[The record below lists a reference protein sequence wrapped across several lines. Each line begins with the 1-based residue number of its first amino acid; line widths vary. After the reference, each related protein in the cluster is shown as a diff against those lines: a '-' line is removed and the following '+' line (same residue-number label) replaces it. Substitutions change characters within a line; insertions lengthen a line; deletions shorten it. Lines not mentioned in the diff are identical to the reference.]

1 VKKSIC
7 AVRIF
12 TTVYSL
18 DRVYSYIIPVG
29 MNIET
34 GDMISVPFGNGNT
47 TQKAIVVRVLDYD
60 EFLSS
65 PYSCSPSDLK
75 PVRSIIFKSV
85 VTERTQALISF
96 ICDRYFTTFYEAAR
110 LVLPPGA
117 EKNSFIGSEED
128 SRKKLVR
135 YIRLTKDEEKL
146 SEFISSLSKV
156 RKEKYIAAFQ
166 CRELIEGTCSTLS
179 ELSEVTGLS
188 SSTVKKLI
196 DAGILETEERREYR
210 NPFASIIKQGE
221 CICERTAEILTDEQ
235 QSAFDELKIM
245 LSEEKPSC
253 ALLYGVTG
261 SGKTKVML
269 KLVDEAL
276 AQNKGVIMLVP
287 EIALTGQVMRQ
298 LLSRYGDNVAVLHSA
313 LSDGERYDEWS
324 RIASG
329 EKKIVLGTR
338 SAIFA
343 PCKDLGLII
352 MDEEQDHSYK
362 SDSHARYHARDIA
375 RYLCGMTN
383 SLLLLASATPDIES
397 YYKAQIGK
405 YKLLNLTKRYGS
417 GGMPAVETAD
427 VRNDF
432 RDTPGN
438 LIGKKLHEAISTVL
452 KKGEQAIL
460 FVNRRGYN
468 RFIMCR
474 SCSEPVMCPNCSV
487 SLTYHKDDTG
497 SFLFCHYCGYK
508 RSVPKTCPSCKSEH
522 LMNFGFGTQQL
533 EVQIKD
539 KFPEARI
546 LRLDADTVTRKNA
559 HDKIISSFRNKEADI
574 LIGTQMVAKGHDF
587 PGVSLVGIIMADSSL
602 YSSDFRAKEQSFS
615 LFTQVIG
622 RAGRADVPGTALIQ
636 TFSPFNE
643 TLMLSSTQ
651 DYIKFYRSE
660 IALRKALLFPPFC
673 DICVIEQKNTD
684 EGKLD
689 EYSKLL
695 MDSLSELIKND
706 YSDLKLIVYGP
717 FEAYPYKLNQVY
729 RKKTVIK
736 FKFSVRFAEMVNKLL
751 ITFPKISKGEY
762 LSVDINP
769 TNI

>member
-1 VKKSIC
+1 MKKSIC

-18 DRVYSYIIPVG
+18 DRMYSYIIPVG
-29 MNIET
+29 MNIEA
-34 GDMISVPFGNGNT
+34 GDMVTVPFGNGNT
-47 TQKAIVVRVLDYD
+47 IQKGIVIKVMDYD

-65 PYSCSPSDLK
+65 PYSCAPSDLK
-75 PVRSIIFKSV
+75 PAKSILLKNA
-85 VTERTQALISF
+85 VTNSSLSLISF
-96 ICDRYFTTFYEAAR
+96 ICERYFTTFYEAAR

-117 EKNSFIGSEED
+117 EKNTDFAESTD
-128 SRKKLVR
+128 NRKKLVR
-135 YIRLTKDEEKL
+135 YIRLTSDENKK
-146 SEFISSLSKV
+146 SEFLLNSGKV
-156 RKEKYIAAFQ
+156 RREKYLAAFETQ
-166 CRELIEGTCSTLS
+166 ELQEGTCSSLS
-179 ELSEVTGLS
+179 ELSAATGLS
-188 SSTVKKLI
+188 ASTINKLI
-196 DAGILETEERREYR
+196 SSGIFETEEKREYR
-210 NPFASIIKQGE
+210 NPYADIIKSKDTLCVNE
-221 CICERTAEILTDEQ
+221 NEVLTDEQ
-235 QSAFDELKIM
+235 QTAFDELKVM
-245 LSEEKPSC
+245 LTDNKPSC

-269 KLVDEAL
+269 KITDEAL
-276 AQNKGVIMLVP
+276 SQGKGVIILVP
-287 EIALTGQVMRQ
+287 EIALTGQMMRQ
-298 LLSRYGDNVAVLHSA
+298 LLSRYGENVAVLHSA
-313 LSDGERYDEWS
+313 LSDGERYDEWT

-329 EKKIVLGTR
+329 EKKVVLGTR

-343 PCKDLGLII
+343 PCKNLGLII

-375 RYLCGMTN
+375 RYLCGMTG

-397 YYKAQIGK
+397 YYKAESGK
-405 YKLLNLTKRYGS
+405 YKLLTLTKRYGS
-417 GGMPAVETAD
+417 GGIPSVDISD

-432 RDTPGN
+432 RDNPGN
-438 LIGKKLHEAISTVL
+438 LIGKKLHGAISEVL

-487 SLTYHKDDTG
+487 SLTFHKDDNR

-508 RSVPKTCPSCKSEH
+508 RSVPSVCPSCKSEH

-533 EVQIKD
+533 EVQIKE

-546 LRLDADTVTRKNA
+546 SRLDADTVTKKNA
-559 HDKIISSFRNKEADI
+559 HDKIISAFRNKESDI

-622 RAGRADVPGTALIQ
+622 RAGRANVPGTALIQ

-651 DYIKFYRSE
+651 DYIKFYNSE

-684 EGKLD
+684 EERL
-689 EYSKLL
+689 EECSKLL
-695 MDSLSELIKND
+695 MEMLSELMTKD
-706 YSDLKLIVYGP
+706 YNDLKLIVYGP

-736 FKFSVRFAEMVNKLL
+736 FKYSSHFASMIDKLL

-762 LSVDINP
+762 LSIDINP